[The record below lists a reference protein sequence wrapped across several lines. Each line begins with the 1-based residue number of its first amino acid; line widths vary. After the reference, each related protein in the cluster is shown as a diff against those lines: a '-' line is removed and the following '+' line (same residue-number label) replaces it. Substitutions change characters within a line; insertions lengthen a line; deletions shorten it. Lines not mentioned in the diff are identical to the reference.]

1 MYFLLK
7 MFIFLLLIT
16 ITYIYIYIGWDHLG
30 ASGRKPLSL
39 PPKGIQT
46 EYYIL

>member
-1 MYFLLK
+1 MYFIIK
-7 MFIFLLLIT
+7 MFIFPILIT
-16 ITYIYIYIGWDHLG
+16 ITYIYIGWDHLG